1 MVVAMPNIFD
11 VFADED
17 TRSIFESLIKTKRAD
32 LRTIR
37 GSLSMSEDKAT
48 AALERLGNAG
58 FRRLFSQRKRSC
70 REPPTECQPAE
81 QGVVISVRE
90 QAGLA

>member
-58 FRRLFSQRKRSC
+58 LVEKVDGPFPDFDVYFLSAK
-70 REPPTECQPAE
+70 
-81 QGVVISVRE
+81 
-90 QAGLA
+90 GLAASRQLNASRLSKAL